1 MINDHSV
8 LELKTEARQQF
19 IDVTDWVEETVRQV
33 GLGQGIATVFTQHTS
48 CCVLIQEE
56 SEDVTYWNVQ
66 YILQDTLN
74 ALQKIA
80 PPARHEGQYLHPGP
94 VHIRNA
100 AELRGEE
107 PAWGLNTDGHII
119 GSLLG
124 RVQVVPV
131 TDSATLGEFGA
142 FYFGDRFDSPER
154 ARVRVHLLGEDD
166 TARAGGAKLNQAA
179 RMLTTQSIWERRIS
193 GRAL

>member
-19 IDVTDWVEETVRQV
+19 IDVTDWVTDTARQA
-33 GLGQGIATVFTQHTS
+33 GLGQGIVTVFTQHTS

-74 ALQKIA
+74 ALQKIV
-80 PPARHEGQYLHPGP
+80 PPRP

-107 PAWGLNTDGHII
+107 PAWGLNTDGHSI
-119 GSLLG
+119 GSLIG
-124 RVQVVPV
+124 RVQVIPV
-131 TDSATLGEFGA
+131 SDGSLTLG
-142 FYFGDRFDSPER
+142 
-154 ARVRVHLLGEDD
+154 
-166 TARAGGAKLNQAA
+166 
-179 RMLTTQSIWERRIS
+179 
-193 GRAL
+193 

>member
-1 MINDHSV
+1 MINYHSV
-8 LELKTEARQQF
+8 LELKTKARQQF
-19 IDVTDWVEETVRQV
+19 TDVTDWVTETVGEA
-33 GLGQGIATVFTQHTS
+33 GLGQGIVTVFTQHTS

-56 SEDVTYWNVQ
+56 SEDVTYRDVQ

-74 ALQKIA
+74 ALRLIV
-80 PPARHEGQYLHPGP
+80 PPVRNEGQYLHPGP

-124 RVQVVPV
+124 RMQVVPV
-131 TDSATLGEFGA
+131 SENDLTLGEFGRL
-142 FYFGDRFDSPER
+142 YFGDLDSTRPRER
-154 ARVRVHLLGEDD
+154 KLRVHLLGE
-166 TARAGGAKLNQAA
+166 
-179 RMLTTQSIWERRIS
+179 E
-193 GRAL
+193 

>member
-1 MINDHSV
+1 MINDHSF

-19 IDVTDWVEETVRQV
+19 IDVTDWVKETVRQV

-74 ALQKIA
+74 ALQKIV

-119 GSLLG
+119 GSLIG

-131 TDSATLGEFGA
+131 SESGLTLGEFGRL
-142 FYFGDRFDSPER
+142 YFGDLDSTRPRER
-154 ARVRVHLLGEDD
+154 KVRVHLLGE
-166 TARAGGAKLNQAA
+166 
-179 RMLTTQSIWERRIS
+179 E
-193 GRAL
+193 